1 MQKINYLGDYE
12 HTITVNGN
20 RRVIG
25 TGHTRQEAYRNA
37 LDGAAWLMPSVA
49 VVFQLE
55 RESMRDNRI
64 QHNSVIDDDKGHCLI
79 HKTKARI
86 LAILGRYGNGNY

>member
-49 VVFQLE
+49 VVFLLE
-55 RESMRDNRI
+55 RESMRQNRI
-64 QHNSVIDDDKGHCLI
+64 QHNSVVDNNQGHGAI
-79 HKTKARI
+79 QKMKARI
-86 LAILGRYGNGNY
+86 LARLGGFNNGIH